1 MSMERLLLF
10 AVVAL
15 DFKLMD
21 KRRFA
26 FNPLRDKQAVEQ
38 FGFVDVRK
46 VLETNAIPAEVS
58 EGSEVYNGIDDPS
71 SILGKPH
78 DVFEAMAMKQ
88 AINDYTP
95 PTNGGDNNNE

>member
-1 MSMERLLLF
+1 
-10 AVVAL
+10 
-15 DFKLMD
+15 MD
-21 KRRFA
+21 KRVFR
-26 FNPLRDKQAVEQ
+26 FNPRRDKQAVEQ

-46 VLETNAIPAEVS
+46 VLETNAIPAEAS

-88 AINDYTP
+88 AINEYTP
-95 PTNGGDNNNE
+95 PSGEGSDNNNE